1 MIGLLQRVSRASV
14 EVEGRTVAGI
24 GAGLLVF
31 VAVETGDTEAQARR
45 LMERLLA
52 YRIFEDDRG
61 RINLDVRQAGG
72 SLLLVP
78 QFTLAADTRKGNRP
92 GFSKAAAPQTVR
104 LHGEA
109 GRRRPG
115 ARGDRKVRRH
125 DAHRPVQRGPDDRLA
140 EGSARKL
147 IVCRSGSRGRVRM
160 GRGQGTS
167 RRR

>member
-14 EVEGRTVAGI
+14 EVEGRIIAEI

-31 VAVETGDTEAQARR
+31 VAVETADTEAQARR

-92 GFSKAAAPQTVR
+92 GFSRAAPPA
-104 LHGEA
+104 LG
-109 GRRRPG
+109 
-115 ARGDRKVRRH
+115 
-125 DAHRPVQRGPDDRLA
+125 
-140 EGSARKL
+140 RKL
-147 IVCRSGSRGRVRM
+147 FEFMARLGDDAPVPVATGRFGATMRIDLRNEGPMTFWLRVPPAN
-160 GRGQGTS
+160 
-167 RRR
+167 

>member
-14 EVEGRTVAGI
+14 TVEDRAIAGI

-31 VAVETGDTEAQARR
+31 VAVETGDKEAQARR

-92 GFSKAAAPQTVR
+92 GFSKAAPPA
-104 LHGEA
+104 LG
-109 GRRRPG
+109 
-115 ARGDRKVRRH
+115 
-125 DAHRPVQRGPDDRLA
+125 
-140 EGSARKL
+140 RKL
-147 IVCRSGSRGRVRM
+147 FDYMVQLGADAPVPVATGRFGATMRIDLCNEGPMTFWLRVPPAN
-160 GRGQGTS
+160 
-167 RRR
+167 

>member
-14 EVEGRTVAGI
+14 AVEGRTIAGI

-31 VAVETGDTEAQARR
+31 VAVEPADTEAQASR

-52 YRIFEDDRG
+52 YRVFEDDRG

-92 GFSKAAAPQTVR
+92 GFSRAAPPALGRKLFDYMAQ
-104 LHGEA
+104 LGGEA
-109 GRRRPG
+109 PVPVATGRFG
-115 ARGDRKVRRH
+115 ATMSIDLCNE
-125 DAHRPVQRGPDDRLA
+125 GPMTFWL
-140 EGSARKL
+140 
-147 IVCRSGSRGRVRM
+147 RVPPA
-160 GRGQGTS
+160 S
-167 RRR
+167 

>member
-14 EVEGRTVAGI
+14 AVEDRIIAEI

-52 YRIFEDDRG
+52 YRVFEDGGG

-92 GFSKAAAPQTVR
+92 GFSKAAPPALGRELFDCMARLGDEAPVPVAT
-104 LHGEA
+104 
-109 GRRRPG
+109 GRFG
-115 ARGDRKVRRH
+115 AAMRVDLRNE
-125 DAHRPVQRGPDDRLA
+125 GPMTFWLR
-140 EGSARKL
+140 
-147 IVCRSGSRGRVRM
+147 VPPSG
-160 GRGQGTS
+160 
-167 RRR
+167 

>member
-14 EVEGRTVAGI
+14 AVETRTIAEI

-31 VAVETGDTEAQARR
+31 VAVETGDTEAQASR

-52 YRIFEDDRG
+52 YRVFEDDRG

-92 GFSKAAAPQTVR
+92 GFSKAAPPA
-104 LHGEA
+104 LG
-109 GRRRPG
+109 
-115 ARGDRKVRRH
+115 
-125 DAHRPVQRGPDDRLA
+125 
-140 EGSARKL
+140 RKL
-147 IVCRSGSRGRVRM
+147 FDYMAGLGDEAPVPVATGRFGATMSIDLCNEGPMTFWLRVPPP
-160 GRGQGTS
+160 S
-167 RRR
+167 

>member
-14 EVEGRTVAGI
+14 EVEERVVAEI

-31 VAVETGDTEAQARR
+31 VAVETGDTGAQARR

-52 YRIFEDDRG
+52 YRVFEDKRG

-92 GFSKAAAPQTVR
+92 GFSKAAPPA
-104 LHGEA
+104 LG
-109 GRRRPG
+109 
-115 ARGDRKVRRH
+115 
-125 DAHRPVQRGPDDRLA
+125 
-140 EGSARKL
+140 RKL
-147 IVCRSGSRGRVRM
+147 FDYMARLGADAPVPVVTGRFGAAMRVELCNEGPMTFWLRVPPSGK
-160 GRGQGTS
+160 QPAT
-167 RRR
+167 